1 MWSDIQKK
9 MKELKIKDPRKLE
22 SPRLEHGDL
31 QPVLQQRAE
40 EHRIRDGKRQRTED
54 TSAYVNGALFGF
66 DPNIPMEDQVEGWRS
81 ATEPEPEKLAELGIA
96 GKAWLKQEQR
106 KMGGDN

>member
-1 MWSDIQKK
+1 M
-9 MKELKIKDPRKLE
+9 
-22 SPRLEHGDL
+22 
-31 QPVLQQRAE
+31 E
-40 EHRIRDGKRQRTED
+40 E
-54 TSAYVNGALFGF
+54 
-66 DPNIPMEDQVEGWRS
+66 QVEGWRS